1 MGKLRKSKSLY
12 IESVG
17 IFLFSILIALVG
29 LALLLGVAFL
39 MSNDK
44 KNINFKAV
52 GIMIGLQ
59 ILVSWLL
66 LSTTAGLK
74 VIEKVSKGFEKLL
87 SYGYEGINFVVGGW
101 IPDGGSPF
109 FVNVLLPVVFTAAL
123 LSLLTHLRILPYII
137 KYLGGLLSKITGLP
151 QVESFNAINSVFFGQ
166 SEAVL
171 AIKSQIGNL
180 DRNRLFIV
188 STSAMASVSAALIAS
203 YMTMLPA
210 KYVLVGVILNMFS
223 GLIVAS
229 IIAPVKAKKEDS
241 EIVIEDM
248 IHTKNVFDAIGTGAI
263 DGGKVTLI
271 VGAMLIGYLGLLA
284 LLNGIFNGIF
294 GMDLTT
300 MIGYVFAPFAY
311 LMGIPSSE
319 IITSGSIMG
328 TKLLSNEFVAILQLQ
343 PLLDVLS
350 AKAAAV
356 LSTFLVSFANF
367 SSIGIITGAV
377 QAINGAKAR
386 EVSGFGLK
394 LLLVAT
400 MASLLS
406 ATVVGLFV

>member
-1 MGKLRKSKSLY
+1 MRKLRKSKSLF

-17 IFLFSILIALVG
+17 NFLFSILIAIVG
-29 LALLLGVAFL
+29 IALLLGVAFL
-39 MSNDK
+39 MSSDK
-44 KNINFKAV
+44 KNINFKAI

-66 LSTTAGLK
+66 LSTGGGLK
-74 VIEKVSKGFEKLL
+74 VIETVSKGFEKLL

-101 IPDGGSPF
+101 IPEGGSPF

-123 LSLLTHLRILPYII
+123 LSLLTHLRVLPYII

-241 EIVIEDM
+241 EIKIDDM

-284 LLNGIFNGIF
+284 LLNGVFNGIF

-300 MIGYVFAPFAY
+300 MIGYVFAPIAY
-311 LMGIPSSE
+311 LMGIPSGE

-350 AKAAAV
+350 AKASAI